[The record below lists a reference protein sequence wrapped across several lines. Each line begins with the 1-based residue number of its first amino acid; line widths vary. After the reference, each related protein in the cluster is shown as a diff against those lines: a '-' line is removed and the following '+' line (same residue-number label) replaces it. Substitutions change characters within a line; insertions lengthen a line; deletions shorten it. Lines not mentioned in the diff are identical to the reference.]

1 MSTLDEARK
10 AKTKVGKLLASA
22 FNRAAKNPV
31 NGIGISNVKD
41 DYHVTVRLERQPT
54 VEETANLP
62 RECDGVAV
70 KYKITGPIVAQ

>member
-31 NGIGISNVKD
+31 NGIGNVKD

-54 VEETANLP
+54 PEETARLP